1 MHCLDD
7 RIKAAEVSVIPG
19 LCSLYFFWGFKCR
32 LIMKCNQFGC

>member
-19 LCSLYFFWGFKCR
+19 LCSFYFFVVTLAVALVG
-32 LIMKCNQFGC
+32 Q